1 MNFLGNKKIEY
12 DEFEKFMASK
22 FKKPDDVEEEMRE
35 SFKIFD
41 KDGNGTIDA
50 AELRQAMKSLGE
62 TMTDEEVDEMIKVAD
77 VDSDGKVNYQ
87 GKWLCTF
94 GDGGGSRV
102 DRDTDQN
109 LSSAIT

>member
-87 GKWLCTF
+87 GK
-94 GDGGGSRV
+94 
-102 DRDTDQN
+102 
-109 LSSAIT
+109 

>member
-1 MNFLGNKKIEY
+1 
-12 DEFEKFMASK
+12 
-22 FKKPDDVEEEMRE
+22 MRA

-77 VDSDGKVNYQ
+77 VDSDGKVIYQ
-87 GKWLCTF
+87 GK
-94 GDGGGSRV
+94 
-102 DRDTDQN
+102 
-109 LSSAIT
+109 

>member
-1 MNFLGNKKIEY
+1 MIFLGNKKIEY
-12 DEFEKFMASK
+12 DEFEKFMANK
-22 FKKPDDVEEEMRE
+22 FKKPDDVEEEMRA

-87 GKWLCTF
+87 GKW
-94 GDGGGSRV
+94 
-102 DRDTDQN
+102 
-109 LSSAIT
+109 I